1 MALIAPLKSAVSN
14 ASDWKVADFQL
25 LESSSTH
32 ICRPAPR
39 FRKIIVRRQMRQRK
53 KGGSGGRREEVE
65 EEGRNVKEEGRNVKE
80 EGRNVKEEG
89 RNVKEEGRKRR
100 KKGGS
105 GGRRRRDKTR
115 NYSQPSTEERL
126 QIHLG
131 PILQPAHF
139 YPDSQIFRHCYHL
152 IACVMRRRH

>member
-1 MALIAPLKSAVSN
+1 MRAIEILCK
-14 ASDWKVADFQL
+14 ASMIGIDRAAKICRIECFGLEGGDFQL

-53 KGGSGGRREEVE
+53 KGGSGGRR
-65 EEGRNVKEEGRNVKE
+65 
-80 EGRNVKEEG
+80 
-89 RNVKEEGRKRR
+89 
-100 KKGGS
+100 
-105 GGRRRRDKTR
+105 RRDKTR

-131 PILQPAHF
+131 PILHPAHF